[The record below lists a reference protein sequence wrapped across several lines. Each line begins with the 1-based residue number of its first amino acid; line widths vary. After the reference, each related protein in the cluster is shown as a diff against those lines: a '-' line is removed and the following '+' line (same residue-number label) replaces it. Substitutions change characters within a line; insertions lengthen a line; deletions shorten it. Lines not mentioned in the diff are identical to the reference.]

1 MSVNLSLLAGAGW
14 QFFTDDGVP
23 LAGGLLYTYAAGT
36 TTPQATYTSSSG
48 STAHA
53 NPIVLNSAGRVAAGE
68 VWLTNG
74 YSYKFLLQNAS
85 NVQIAS
91 YDNIPGFSSNLPII
105 NDASSIAY
113 EQGFTVTAGSF
124 VVGNIY
130 LITSVG
136 TTNFIAIGASANTV
150 GVHFT
155 ATGAGSGTG
164 TAQLSRTVQVKLQ
177 ESVSVKD
184 FGALGNDNQTLFA
197 TSYLTDISKVT
208 TITQQTADGIAI
220 NKAIV
225 YLRSIGGGELYFPKG
240 TYCSYAYLEPID
252 FPCHIYGDGIDL
264 TIIKNCDTSPTNTN
278 GYGIFI
284 CQGTGASAIALAFN
298 DLTLDGNAVVRT
310 LPTGEFRSYPISF
323 YGKVN
328 GKVTRIKSINSPID
342 CFLTAYENAVTSS
355 MQVSDCTFDNSFRN
369 TMSLVAGWNQTF
381 VNCSISGGGQVQ
393 GGTNPKYCLDIE
405 PDSVANPIEKIAFS
419 NCHFFN
425 AVNVIAGGI
434 WCEALF
440 SNCTFDAYGSSL
452 VGYPW
457 VFSFGSCQV
466 ELTGCKFNGKDGE
479 LANKASHYYNI
490 SVGAFQYSQYLK
502 IIGCSFYGCGF
513 QGVGVRSL
521 LKDCLFMNSLYPV
534 IYESGSTGRHEVT
547 VENLTLINV
556 IDGSNVGAG
565 AYASFAVKSNTEGPV
580 IIDGLNVIIDP
591 DNLPTSPSFTISV
604 VHGIYLSS
612 GGLATA
618 EMKVSNVQSSGFY
631 QKYPDATSQ
640 TQNASNFR
648 DWGSPNLPQPNTA
661 GQTAGPGVIYYAN
674 CTMYG
679 NSP

>member
-240 TYCSYAYLEPID
+240 TY
-252 FPCHIYGDGIDL
+252 
-264 TIIKNCDTSPTNTN
+264 
-278 GYGIFI
+278 
-284 CQGTGASAIALAFN
+284 
-298 DLTLDGNAVVRT
+298 
-310 LPTGEFRSYPISF
+310 
-323 YGKVN
+323 
-328 GKVTRIKSINSPID
+328 
-342 CFLTAYENAVTSS
+342 
-355 MQVSDCTFDNSFRN
+355 
-369 TMSLVAGWNQTF
+369 
-381 VNCSISGGGQVQ
+381 
-393 GGTNPKYCLDIE
+393 
-405 PDSVANPIEKIAFS
+405 
-419 NCHFFN
+419 
-425 AVNVIAGGI
+425 
-434 WCEALF
+434 
-440 SNCTFDAYGSSL
+440 
-452 VGYPW
+452 
-457 VFSFGSCQV
+457 
-466 ELTGCKFNGKDGE
+466 
-479 LANKASHYYNI
+479 
-490 SVGAFQYSQYLK
+490 
-502 IIGCSFYGCGF
+502 
-513 QGVGVRSL
+513 
-521 LKDCLFMNSLYPV
+521 
-534 IYESGSTGRHEVT
+534 
-547 VENLTLINV
+547 
-556 IDGSNVGAG
+556 
-565 AYASFAVKSNTEGPV
+565 
-580 IIDGLNVIIDP
+580 
-591 DNLPTSPSFTISV
+591 
-604 VHGIYLSS
+604 
-612 GGLATA
+612 
-618 EMKVSNVQSSGFY
+618 
-631 QKYPDATSQ
+631 
-640 TQNASNFR
+640 
-648 DWGSPNLPQPNTA
+648 
-661 GQTAGPGVIYYAN
+661 
-674 CTMYG
+674 
-679 NSP
+679 